1 MHYFV
6 DCFISFHQSSY
17 IASENTGYVQVKL
30 VLSNPV
36 SFDFTVIIQHH
47 DRSAIGMILLMIMCT
62 DNANL
67 LMCVGGSDYDAGPYN
82 ITIPAGKIH
91 VLFNITITNDNMHEE
106 IEWFELY
113 ILTTQDLLNRIYFG
127 KNLTTN
133 ISIEDNDGMGNSDG
147 W

>member
-1 MHYFV
+1 MNYIV
-6 DCFISFHQSSY
+6 DCSISFHQSFY
-17 IASENTGYVQVKL
+17 NASENTGSVQVEL

-36 SFDFTVIIQHH
+36 SFEFSVIIHHH
-47 DRSAIGMILLMIMCT
+47 DKSAIGMILSVIMCT
-62 DNANL
+62 DNAKL

-91 VLFNITITNDNMHEE
+91 VPFNITIMNDNMHEE

-113 ILTTQDLLNRIYFG
+113 IPTTQNLPDRIYFG

-133 ISIEDNDGMGNSDG
+133 SSIDDNDGMGKSDR